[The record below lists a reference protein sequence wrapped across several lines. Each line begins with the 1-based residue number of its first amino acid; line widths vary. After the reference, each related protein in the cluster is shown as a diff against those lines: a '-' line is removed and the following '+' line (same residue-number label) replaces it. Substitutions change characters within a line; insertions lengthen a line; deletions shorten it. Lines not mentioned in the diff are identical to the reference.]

1 MNKKQII
8 LLCAVI
14 ACVLAV
20 VLTCFTG
27 YKSARREYASLKSD
41 LEVSTA
47 AWKQI
52 DKDKQEILK
61 ELKTAKNDLRDAE
74 LTISESEE
82 KAAKLE
88 SEIEVLEKEIDNL
101 KTTLSP

>member
-52 DKDKQEILK
+52 DKEEILK